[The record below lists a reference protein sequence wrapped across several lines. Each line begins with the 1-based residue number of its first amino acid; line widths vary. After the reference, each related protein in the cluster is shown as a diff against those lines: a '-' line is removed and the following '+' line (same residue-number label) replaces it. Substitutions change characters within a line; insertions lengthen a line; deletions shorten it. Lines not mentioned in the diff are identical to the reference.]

1 MDLKS
6 KEVDSLLRAMACNI
20 QYLNNYPNP
29 GHPGNTL
36 MNLTRAERH
45 VLFTLV
51 MKRISDNAV
60 GEPFEL
66 PPLPKAATPQ
76 GVVNGV
82 VWTLIVLG
90 LFSAVAVIVEHVR
103 ADRRLS
109 ELQTKLAE
117 TQAELTEARKIQWVP
132 VTPRKKEP

>member
-1 MDLKS
+1 
-6 KEVDSLLRAMACNI
+6 MACNI

-36 MNLTRAERH
+36 MNLTQAERH

-66 PPLPKAATPQ
+66 PPLPTPEPNRWYWPAVYFVIIVSVAFIIVTGLHFDTKA
-76 GVVNGV
+76 
-82 VWTLIVLG
+82 
-90 LFSAVAVIVEHVR
+90 
-103 ADRRLS
+103 RLMDQLRQAEA
-109 ELQTKLAE
+109 ELQ
-117 TQAELTEARKIQWVP
+117 EARKIQWVP